1 MSRIVARDCIMRIL
15 FEWNLGGDG
24 GLDTIADTLEV
35 NDLEIEDIGYIKQV
49 YDGVKGKADEI
60 DAIIERIT
68 SSWKLERIS
77 KVDLAILRLAI
88 YEMKYRSDVPKSVA
102 INEAVELAKKYGTD
116 NSGKFVNGVLGGFA
130 KSITEGTTF

>member
-1 MSRIVARDCIMRIL
+1 
-15 FEWNLGGDG
+15 
-24 GLDTIADTLEV
+24 
-35 NDLEIEDIGYIKQV
+35 
-49 YDGVKGKADEI
+49 
-60 DAIIERIT
+60 
-68 SSWKLERIS
+68 
-77 KVDLAILRLAI
+77 VDLAILRLAI